1 MKHCQKVKDGEWL
14 AAITKDIDAS
24 GETLNVEG
32 NFKNK
37 DGEEARK
44 LALYSQDSERK
55 VTDRYI
61 LTLDTLEVNSP
72 NFYISNGTVNGNVE
86 VNAEGFH
93 GQTGKGVD
101 GEATIDGNLI
111 FKNQDLMNTYNK
123 LSNDEKVKVTGEGSI
138 K

>member
-1 MKHCQKVKDGEWL
+1 MAVSSLSLGVLTACSSNEKKEETKTELSAEVFTGATAGTTDFETLSKGLSKDGRWH

-32 NFKNK
+32 DFKNK
-37 DGEEARK
+37 AGEEARK

-72 NFYISNGTVNGNVE
+72 NFYISNGTVKGNVE
-86 VNAEGFH
+86 VNA
-93 GQTGKGVD
+93 
-101 GEATIDGNLI
+101 
-111 FKNQDLMNTYNK
+111 
-123 LSNDEKVKVTGEGSI
+123 
-138 K
+138 